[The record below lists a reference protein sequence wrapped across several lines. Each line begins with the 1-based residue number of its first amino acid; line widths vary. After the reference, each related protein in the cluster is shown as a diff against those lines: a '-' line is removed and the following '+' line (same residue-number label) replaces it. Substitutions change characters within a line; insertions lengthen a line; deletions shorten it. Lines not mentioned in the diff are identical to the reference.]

1 MGRGAQQAT
10 RQAIDRQLGLQNQL
24 IQQANTQG
32 LQDRQLMMPDIQ
44 DLLNSQG
51 YSPQEQSAI
60 TQQGMGSARTVF
72 DALGQSAANRVTRTN
87 NSAGYGALSSE
98 LGREE
103 AQNLAQQA
111 RQNQIDFANEKQR
124 RRLAGLQAIGQTYG
138 IDTNLLGRA
147 MGVPASLLDAR
158 ARASGGNSSFLGGLL
173 GGVGAGLGSF
183 FG

>member
-1 MGRGAQQAT
+1 MSRGAQQST
-10 RQAIDRQLGLQNQL
+10 RRAVDRQLGLQNQL
-24 IQQANTQG
+24 IQQSNTQG
-32 LQDRQLMMPDIQ
+32 REDRQLMMPGIQ
-44 DLLNSQG
+44 DLLTSQG
-51 YSPQEQSAI
+51 YSPEEQSAI

-72 DALGQSAANRVTRTN
+72 DALGESAANRVARTN
-87 NSAGYGALSSE
+87 NSAGYGALTSE

-111 RQNQIDFANEKQR
+111 RQNQIAFANEKQR

-147 MGVPASLLDAR
+147 MGVPAGLLGAR
-158 ARASGGNSSFLGGLL
+158 ARASGGDSSLLGGLL
-173 GGVGAGLGSF
+173 GGLGAGLGSF